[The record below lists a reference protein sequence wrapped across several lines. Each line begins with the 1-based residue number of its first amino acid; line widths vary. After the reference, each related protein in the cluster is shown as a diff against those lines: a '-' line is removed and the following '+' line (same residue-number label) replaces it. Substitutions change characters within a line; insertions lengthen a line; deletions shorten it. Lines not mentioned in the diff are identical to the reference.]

1 MKKIIMALLIACNC
15 IAQPQ
20 ITWQK
25 YFYAS
30 SGYNAC
36 FGILQLNDSGFIITN
51 SWPQRPYIG
60 RILKTNQLGDT
71 LKSIKINTWSN
82 IIHTLDSNFAFAGG
96 STVLGQGR
104 LTKFDI
110 DLNELW
116 TQYYPQFN
124 SISVATCNDGG
135 FLLYNAYNICKT
147 DSLGNII
154 WSHNIGNIS
163 KAISCKNGDVLI
175 VGQYSNGPEQ
185 YIACLYDSTGM
196 LLWNR
201 SYGNWFI
208 FWGQSSFGGI
218 LDAVELPDGNFLA
231 ACIAQWGIAN
241 AGGDWDLM
249 KIERFTGDTLMTRRY
264 MPSGA
269 YGGPYGN
276 ICYTKDSNL
285 IATYGSA
292 IMKTDTAGN
301 IIWTKNTMV
310 EIIDAIGCSDG
321 GIAIAGQYYNQAGLS
336 HSTYAKLDSLGNIY
350 NFQGM
355 PYIQPQ
361 LVSVYP
367 NPASN
372 QLTIDNLQLTN
383 KPFTVTIYDVLGK
396 AHLMQNS
403 NATTI
408 DISKLTP
415 GLYVLHLQQGD
426 TIYYGRFVKE

>member
-1 MKKIIMALLIACNC
+1 MKKIILALLIACNC
-15 IAQPQ
+15 MAQPQ

-25 YFYAS
+25 YFYTS
-30 SGYNAC
+30 TGNNVMNY
-36 FGILQLNDSGFIITN
+36 IVEMEDSGFVTGTVMPQFNPSCRIIRTDK
-51 SWPQRPYIG
+51 S
-60 RILKTNQLGDT
+60 GDT
-71 LKSIKINTWSN
+71 LWVKKENWGGNMYKAPTYGYICSGYKSYGQLVRLSF
-82 IIHTLDSNFAFAGG
+82 NFDTIWVKDYLQSPG
-96 STVLGQGR
+96 
-104 LTKFDI
+104 FDI
-110 DLNELW
+110 
-116 TQYYPQFN
+116 
-124 SISVATCNDGG
+124 ATCNDGG
-135 FLLYNAYNICKT
+135 FLLYNAYNICKA
-147 DSLGNII
+147 DSLGNIL
-154 WSHNIGNIS
+154 WSHNIGNIY

-218 LDAVELPDGNFLA
+218 LDAVELPDGNFMA
-231 ACIAQWGIAN
+231 ACIAQWGITN

-292 IMKTDTAGN
+292 IMKIDTAGN

-321 GIAIAGQYYNQAGLS
+321 GIAIAGQYTNQAGLFA
-336 HSTYAKLDSLGNIY
+336 STYAKLDSLGNIY
-350 NFQGM
+350 NYQGI

-361 LVSVYP
+361 LVSVHP

-372 QLTIDNLQLTN
+372 QLIIDNLQLTN
-383 KPFTVTIYDVLGK
+383 KPFTVTVYDVLGK
-396 AHLMQNS
+396 THLMQNTH
-403 NATTI
+403 TTTL
-408 DISKLTP
+408 DISTLTP
-415 GLYVLHLQQGD
+415 GLYVLRLQQGD
-426 TIYYGRFVKE
+426 KIYYGRFVKE